1 MTSRISTWTSPQRN
15 KTKSMKKKEPRKP
28 RILKFQIIND
38 FTDENGKSLV
48 PVAHWCIEK
57 KEIPIYHIDSFH
69 QLTQFVGYAK
79 YKNGNIG
86 GVYLRG
92 QTSLYENEN
101 KDGKLKAKLTPSC
114 FRKQY
119 ASSDIR
125 ISKITEKLHAVLSSH
140 KTLQGYS
147 DDIAFPLLQHYGM
160 KTYWLDVVDNLWV
173 ALWFALHDFKTKIVE
188 DRQLCHIHETDNKN
202 VYILLLCSEDNC
214 RKGKISVPQGVY
226 YGERTVLVDLRRA
239 LPSIYLRPHAQHA
252 LMLRKTKIPLCTD
265 YSDLIVGIAELSKSK
280 ALSWIG
286 HTGLLSAQSLF
297 PSQYFDGGYSR
308 MLQFLKKTSVSE
320 IGDYGSIQHIT
331 IDYFS

>member
-1 MTSRISTWTSPQRN
+1 
-15 KTKSMKKKEPRKP
+15 MKKDVSRKP
-28 RILKFQIIND
+28 KTLKFQIIND
-38 FTDENGKSLV
+38 FTDENGKSFS
-48 PVAHWCIEK
+48 PIAHWCIEK
-57 KEIPIYHIDSFH
+57 DEIPIYHIDSFH

-79 YKNGNIG
+79 YKNREIG

-92 QTSLYENEN
+92 QTSLYESAN

-119 ASSDIR
+119 ASPDTR
-125 ISKITEKLHAVLSSH
+125 ISRVTEKLHAVLSSH
-140 KTLQGYS
+140 KTLQEYH
-147 DDIAFPLLQHYGM
+147 DDIVFPLLQHYGM
-160 KTYWLDVVDNLWV
+160 KTYWLDIVDNLWV
-173 ALWFALHDFKTKIVE
+173 ALWFALHDLKTKIVE
-188 DRQLCHIHETDNKN
+188 DRQLCHIQETDNMN

-214 RKGKISVPQGVY
+214 KSRKNSIHPGIH
-226 YGERTVLVDLRRA
+226 YGEKTVLVDLRRA

-265 YSDLIVGIAELSKSK
+265 YSDLVVGIAELSRDK
-280 ALSWIG
+280 AQSWIG

-297 PSQYFDGGYSR
+297 PSQYFDGGYAR
-308 MLQFLKKTSVSE
+308 MLQFLTKTSISE